1 VTVSRDGT
9 LGWVVVQV
17 EARGVQRTADGTR
30 EPIAFVSA
38 WIEMYEKRG
47 GRWFRVG
54 NVSNFR
60 P

>member
-17 EARGVQRTADGTR
+17 EAKGVQQTAGGT
-30 EPIAFVSA
+30 EPIGFVCA
-38 WIEMYEKRG
+38 WIELYEKRD
-47 GRWFRVG
+47 GRWYRVG